1 MQIIYIIHIHIHTYI
16 LCIYILCIY
25 IYIYI
30 YIYRYTYMYVLCMFS
45 YVFYDYH
52 YIQIQT
58 SHLGMTSARLAAW
71 PGAGSATSASAVR
84 TSAGRRKRRRCTN
97 RRKPR
102 RAAPWA
108 RPERETPK
116 SHGNWRWK
124 ADGLRLEE
132 NDIIEVIY
140 IDIYI
145 IMSILFCGGLELPRD
160 SGLACVS
167 EKMILAPCRATVS
180 NCWTVHLLARKHRI
194 GKLRSYV
201 RCSKEKHFGHE
212 NKL

>member
-1 MQIIYIIHIHIHTYI
+1 MQIIYIIHIHIYIYIYTY
-16 LCIYILCIY
+16 IYILCIHIYILY

-30 YIYRYTYMYVLCMFS
+30 HLCMCS

-58 SHLGMTSARLAAW
+58 SHLGMTARPAAW

-84 TSAGRRKRRRCTN
+84 TSVGRRKRRRCTN

-108 RPERETPK
+108 RRGKLQNPMENMEIED
-116 SHGNWRWK
+116 WK
-124 ADGLRLEE
+124 MMVCWMEE

-140 IDIYI
+140 RHLYNNVY
-145 IMSILFCGGLELPRD
+145 GGLDLLRD

-180 NCWTVHLLARKHRI
+180 NCWTVHLLARNHRI
-194 GKLRSYV
+194 GRLRSYV